1 MKSMKLLA
9 LVSVIAL
16 SGCASREY
24 GSWLEEVGKLPNPR
38 VQMADQEA
46 AVLTADALRL
56 RADAE
61 ALRLQIQAE
70 PDRVQ
75 RMKRLVELKTV
86 NDQLA
91 PIEQRLTDAGRL
103 SRAKT
108 PA

>member
-9 LVSVIAL
+9 LVGVIAL

-24 GSWLEEVGKLPNPR
+24 GSWLEDVGKLPNPR
-38 VQMADQEA
+38 VQMAEQEA
-46 AVLTADALRL
+46 AALTADAVRL

-61 ALRLQIQAE
+61 TLRLRIQAE
-70 PDRVQ
+70 PDRVE
-75 RMKRLVELKTV
+75 RMKRLVELKSV
-86 NDQLA
+86 NDELV